1 MAFDYSRIFA
11 GFEMD
16 VRIIPSLLLSQG
28 GLVKTRRF
36 AEPKY
41 VGDPLNAVRTFN
53 EKFVDELMVLDI
65 EATSLGREPDFDLIA
80 DIAAE
85 CFMPMSYGGAVASL
99 QHAATILASGVEKV
113 VMNTA
118 LVRNPDFIADCAR
131 EFGSQAVVA
140 SLDFKRN
147 IWGKYTLHNRA
158 GKENDPITM
167 ARRAEDLGAGELL
180 LTSIDREGTGKGY
193 DLELIQMVSEAV
205 RIPVIANGGAGSL
218 ADFRSAVD
226 AGASALSAGSMFVFH
241 GKHRAVLITYPDRN
255 ELDQVM
261 R

>member
-1 MAFDYSRIFA
+1 
-11 GFEMD
+11 MD
-16 VRIIPSLLLSQG
+16 VRIIPSLLLSHG

-36 AEPKY
+36 EEPQY

-53 EKFVDELMVLDI
+53 EKCVDELMVLDI
-65 EATSLGREPDFDLIA
+65 EASSLGRGPDFDLIA

-85 CFMPMSYGGAVASL
+85 CFMPMSYGGAVATL
-99 QHAATILASGVEKV
+99 QHAAAILASGVEKV

-118 LVRNPDFIADCAR
+118 LVRCPDVVADCTR

-140 SLDFKRN
+140 SLDFKRS
-147 IWGKYTLHNRA
+147 ILGKYSLNNYA
-158 GKENDPITM
+158 GREGDPVAM
-167 ARRAEDLGAGELL
+167 ARRAEDLGVGEIL

-193 DLELIQMVSEAV
+193 DLELIHKVSEAV
-205 RIPVIANGGAGSL
+205 TIPVIANGGAGSL

-241 GKHRAVLITYPDRN
+241 GKHRAVLITYPDRK
-255 ELDQVM
+255 ELQWVM